1 MDADHK
7 LIRYRLSERHEFW
20 ELAGAAQGSAE
31 LQKRM
36 RDPRTR
42 ESCHK
47 LFLQI
52 GKIIDYGIS
61 VSCGTG
67 KLRCL
72 DAKMGLYEIKG
83 FDGANREMAY
93 IICKEPAQIVLLH
106 WFRGHQGSGNIQRE
120 MDACRKSALV
130 ASMLMSEADELD
142 EGER

>member
-7 LIRYRLSERHEFW
+7 LIRHRLSERHEFW
-20 ELAGAAQGSAE
+20 ELAGATQGSSE

-52 GKIIDYGIS
+52 GKIIDYGVS

-72 DAKMGLYEIKG
+72 DAKMGLYDWMKG
-83 FDGANREMAY
+83 RDNGDSRSFQVHGRY
-93 IICKEPAQIVLLH
+93 QKC
-106 WFRGHQGSGNIQRE
+106 
-120 MDACRKSALV
+120 
-130 ASMLMSEADELD
+130 
-142 EGER
+142 